1 LGWLSPAQPTP
12 LYKSQ
17 RKTMSYIPKTINEV
31 ITEYLNRNTFLP
43 AIQREYVWDIQAIE
57 KLFDSIMGDFPIS
70 TFLFWK
76 VREEKK
82 TQWDSYEF
90 IKNFDAE
97 KPHNTPANMNG
108 VNQDIYLVL
117 DGQQRLTSLYI
128 GLLGSYRYFYYRWY
142 TTRLYLNILKEPV
155 KPENP
160 EELTYQ
166 FQFRENDIPNPKD
179 QNSQLWYLVGDIIN
193 HDYIDAEDAKR
204 AIKPKLAN
212 FSDEEKDIANT
223 HIGRLH
229 SRINNA
235 RSLNY
240 YEERSDDYDKVV
252 EAFIRVNQGGKKLE
266 YSDILLSTATAKW
279 NKLNAREEIHDFT
292 DSINEI
298 GSGYSFGKDF
308 VLKGCLYLT
317 DGLPIQY
324 KVKNFNKS
332 NLEKIENNWDVIKEN
347 IKISIELVNKFGFF
361 DKNLVS
367 KFALLPIAYYLS
379 KLKVKNFVD
388 STNQNDVKNQLIIQK
403 WLIFALLKNAF
414 GSSLDATLKNLQDVI
429 NAQPDF
435 SYFPYEALNKRLN
448 IEPSFNETE
457 IENLLSTNYGTK
469 YSYLILSLIY
479 PDRDWKDKQYHED
492 HIFPKNEFTST
503 KLKQR
508 GYDQETI
515 EKYQRYFNCI
525 VNLQLLTSSENLEKS
540 SSDFDTW
547 FASRDS
553 NFKDRHT
560 IPTVTSYDFDNFLE
574 FIAERKKLLQKNMQ
588 KINIE

>member
-1 LGWLSPAQPTP
+1 
-12 LYKSQ
+12 
-17 RKTMSYIPKTINEV
+17 MSYIPKTINEV

-43 AIQREYVWDIQAIE
+43 AIQREYVWDTQAIE

-82 TQWDSYEF
+82 KQWDSYEF
-90 IKNFDAE
+90 IKNYDAE
-97 KPHNTPANMNG
+97 KPHNTPAEMNG
-108 VNQDIYLVL
+108 VKQDIYLVL

-142 TTRLYLNILKEPV
+142 TTRLYLNILKEPI

-179 QNSQLWYLVGDIIN
+179 SNPQFWYLVGDI
-193 HDYIDAEDAKR
+193 
-204 AIKPKLAN
+204 LN
-212 FSDEEKDIANT
+212 FSSLTKARKDIKDKLSGFDGELIETAT
-223 HIGRLH
+223 VLIEGLHTMFFTERL
-229 SRINNA
+229 INF
-235 RSLNY
+235 

-298 GSGYSFGKDF
+298 GSGYSFEKDF

-324 KVKNFNKS
+324 KVKNFNKT
-332 NLEKIENNWDVIKEN
+332 NLEKIENNWDTIKEN
-347 IKISIELVNKFGFF
+347 IKTSIELVSKFGFF

-367 KFALLPIAYYLS
+367 KAALLPIAYYLS
-379 KLKVKNFVD
+379 KLKAKNFID
-388 STNQNDVKNQLIIQK
+388 SSNQNDAKNQLIIKK

-414 GSSLDATLKNLQDVI
+414 GGSSDTTLKNLQDVI
-429 NAQPDF
+429 NVQTDF
-435 SYFPYEALNKRLN
+435 SYFPYEALNKKLN
-448 IEPSFNETE
+448 IEFSFNETE

-479 PDRDWKDKQYHED
+479 PDRYWRNKKYDED
-492 HIFPKNEFTST
+492 HIFPKSEFTT
-503 KLKQR
+503 AKLKQH
-508 GYDQETI
+508 GYDQDKIQE
-515 EKYQRYFNCI
+515 YQKYFNCVI
-525 VNLQLLTSSENLEKS
+525 NLELLTHSENLEKS
-540 SSDFDTW
+540 SSDFDIW
-547 FASRDS
+547 FTSRDS
-553 NFKDRHT
+553 DFKDTHT
-560 IPTVTSYDFDNFLE
+560 IPTMTSYDFDNFLE
-574 FIAERKKLLQKNMQ
+574 FITERKKLLQEKL
-588 KINIE
+588 KTITI